1 MRTSSILFL
10 LSFLGGL
17 VLGVISMLAGIDRN
31 ERGKRW
37 VSYVNLPTVGAFLT
51 LFGVGGYL
59 FTRYSTL
66 GIPAILA
73 IAGGLGAAGAGGI
86 VALIAGWAVPAAGR
100 EVIDPRFVLQGYLG
114 SVSRAITAEGGGEVA
129 FEVGRERRVSPAR
142 SLDGGSIPAGAEIV
156 IERVED
162 GVAYVELWSR
172 IAKQLELPSLD
183 RDPDD
188 GACACPSRRLR
199 SDSEGWRHVGRGSV
213 LDHIRRVLRASDRRR
228 DGLLFLSHSA
238 RRPLPALRCAHP
250 SRRVSWMERADA
262 LVPDQLVLPVPLGR
276 APAPWGALRS
286 QRARG
291 VSEKVRLRALSGRR
305 AHPRTAPSMPASSR
319 STRRNHRSRRDR
331 ATPAAR

>member
-66 GIPAILA
+66 HIPAILA

-114 SVSRAITAEGGGEVA
+114 SVSRAITADGGGEVA
-129 FEVGRERRVSPAR
+129 FDVGREHRVSPAR

-172 IAKQLELPSLD
+172 IAKQLELPS
-183 RDPDD
+183 
-188 GACACPSRRLR
+188 
-199 SDSEGWRHVGRGSV
+199 
-213 LDHIRRVLRASDRRR
+213 
-228 DGLLFLSHSA
+228 
-238 RRPLPALRCAHP
+238 
-250 SRRVSWMERADA
+250 
-262 LVPDQLVLPVPLGR
+262 
-276 APAPWGALRS
+276 
-286 QRARG
+286 
-291 VSEKVRLRALSGRR
+291 
-305 AHPRTAPSMPASSR
+305 
-319 STRRNHRSRRDR
+319 
-331 ATPAAR
+331 